1 MICGNLVEEICS
13 GISQKAVVMT
23 WLEEMLDRTW
33 VEVQAR
39 KIWSMM
45 ERSQP
50 IQVRV
55 LGMVERQ
62 GLEAAKIEMVRRKAE
77 RLAKNVRVKE
87 YWRGWRVDIQ
97 LEEVRDRVTALNLL
111 TEWVDVKMMDNE
123 EMDEMMDVTGAVVDM
138 EESNLS
144 LGKEEH
150 WMDEM
155 MMSVIDN
162 LGVIETTHLFPAISG
177 KESNRFGS
185 VDPENLR
192 IWFLKIS
199 RKFSCFFKRILPL

>member
-1 MICGNLVEEICS
+1 MMICGNLVEEICS

-77 RLAKNVRVKE
+77 RLAKNERVKE
-87 YWRGWRVDIQ
+87 YWKSRRMDIQ
-97 LEEVRDRVTALNLL
+97 LEEVRDRVTAFNL
-111 TEWVDVKMMDNE
+111 
-123 EMDEMMDVTGAVVDM
+123 
-138 EESNLS
+138 
-144 LGKEEH
+144 
-150 WMDEM
+150 
-155 MMSVIDN
+155 
-162 LGVIETTHLFPAISG
+162 
-177 KESNRFGS
+177 
-185 VDPENLR
+185 
-192 IWFLKIS
+192 
-199 RKFSCFFKRILPL
+199 

>member
-1 MICGNLVEEICS
+1 MICGKLVEEICS
-13 GISQKAVVMT
+13 GINQNAVVMI

-77 RLAKNVRVKE
+77 LRM
-87 YWRGWRVDIQ
+87 RG
-97 LEEVRDRVTALNLL
+97 
-111 TEWVDVKMMDNE
+111 
-123 EMDEMMDVTGAVVDM
+123 
-138 EESNLS
+138 
-144 LGKEEH
+144 
-150 WMDEM
+150 
-155 MMSVIDN
+155 
-162 LGVIETTHLFPAISG
+162 
-177 KESNRFGS
+177 
-185 VDPENLR
+185 
-192 IWFLKIS
+192 
-199 RKFSCFFKRILPL
+199 